1 MQFHFYQYL
10 GKTFEGLI
18 FNSLFK
24 YIDENELFNAYQSY
38 FCPFDSC
45 VNQLLS
51 INVGIFSKFDCNPP
65 KDMHAVF
72 LHISKTFD
80 KIWLL
85 GLIFKIKSFRISGE
99 LLELS
104 IK

>member
-1 MQFHFYQYL
+1 M
-10 GKTFEGLI
+10 GKSFKRLI

-24 YIDENELFNAYQSY
+24 YIDENELFNANQSY

-51 INVGIFSKFDCNPP
+51 INTEIFSKFHCNPP

-72 LHISKTFD
+72 LHMSKTFD

-85 GLIFKIKSFRISGE
+85 GLIFKTKSFRISGE

>member
-1 MQFHFYQYL
+1 MR
-10 GKTFEGLI
+10 KTFERLI
-18 FNSLFK
+18 FHSLFK
-24 YIDENELFNAYQSY
+24 HIDENELFNANQSY

-45 VNQLLS
+45 VNQPLS
-51 INVGIFSKFDCNPP
+51 INLEILSKFDCNPP

-85 GLIFKIKSFRISGE
+85 GLIFKTKSFRIPGE